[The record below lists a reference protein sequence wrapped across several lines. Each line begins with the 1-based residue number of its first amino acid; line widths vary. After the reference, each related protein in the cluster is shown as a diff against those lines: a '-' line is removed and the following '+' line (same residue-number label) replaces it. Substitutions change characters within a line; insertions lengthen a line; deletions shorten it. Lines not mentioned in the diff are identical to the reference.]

1 VASGATRDHYFR
13 EVVPILLTGPVTD
26 HESRTRKSYD
36 TVAERYAAEIGDE
49 LPGKPLDRALL
60 DCLVELCGAD
70 HGPIADVGC
79 GPGHVTAYLASRGAD
94 VLGVDLSEKM
104 IEVARRRNPALRFQV
119 GSMTALPVP
128 DGAWAGAV
136 CAYSIIHVPADRR
149 PTAYAELAR
158 AIVPGGWL
166 LASFHVSD
174 PERRAGETARLTE
187 WWGFDV
193 DVDFHFL
200 DPEQVANDLVGAGF
214 EVRAR
219 MLREPWPD
227 VEHQSR
233 RAYLLARQNNALR

>member
-1 VASGATRDHYFR
+1 
-13 EVVPILLTGPVTD
+13 VTD
-26 HESRTRKSYD
+26 PESRTRQSYD

-49 LPGKPLDRALL
+49 LAGKPLDRALL
-60 DCLVELCGAD
+60 DCLVELCG
-70 HGPIADVGC
+70 GLEKPIADVGC
-79 GPGHVTAYLASRGAD
+79 GPGHLTAYLASRGAE

-104 IEVARRRNPALRFQV
+104 IEVASRRNPTLRFQV

-128 DGAWAGAV
+128 DAAWAGAV

-158 AIVPGGWL
+158 ALVPGGWL

-174 PERRAGETARLTE
+174 LERRTGDVAHFGE

-193 DVDFHFL
+193 DLDFHYL
-200 DPEQVANDLVGAGF
+200 DPDEVANGLVDAGF

-219 MLREPWPD
+219 MLREPTPD
-227 VEHQSR
+227 IEHLSR
-233 RAYLLARQNNALR
+233 RAYLLARRIDALR

>member
-1 VASGATRDHYFR
+1 MADQ
-13 EVVPILLTGPVTD
+13 
-26 HESRTRKSYD
+26 ESRTRKSYD

-49 LPGKPLDRALL
+49 LACKPIDRALL
-60 DCLVELCGAD
+60 DCLVELCARIN
-70 HGPIADVGC
+70 GPIADVGC
-79 GPGHVTAYLASRGAD
+79 GPGHLTAYLAGRGAD

-104 IEVARRRNPALRFQV
+104 IEVASRRNPTLRFQV

-128 DGAWAGAV
+128 DAAWAGAV

-166 LASFHVSD
+166 LTSFHVSD
-174 PERRAGETARLTE
+174 LERRTGDTAHFAE

-193 DVDFHFL
+193 DLDFHYL
-200 DPEQVANDLVGAGF
+200 DPDEVANGLVNAGF

-219 MLREPWPD
+219 MLREPTPD
-227 VEHQSR
+227 IEHQSR
-233 RAYLLARQNNALR
+233 RAYLLARRTDALR